1 MSDILLKILLKDAG
15 RRLVV
20 TISTKLFILNSS
32 VSKLKKVLIIL
43 LLAIHMNLMK
53 TTKITFLGE
62 EDQTI

>member
-1 MSDILLKILLKDAG
+1 MSDIFLKILLKDAG

-62 EDQTI
+62 GDQTI